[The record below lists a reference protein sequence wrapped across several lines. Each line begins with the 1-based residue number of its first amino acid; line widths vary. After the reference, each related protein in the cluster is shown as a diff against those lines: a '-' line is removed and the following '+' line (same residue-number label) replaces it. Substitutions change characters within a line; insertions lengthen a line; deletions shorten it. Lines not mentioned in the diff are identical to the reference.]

1 MNLTILTVAYP
12 LAPVGADAVGGAE
25 QVLAQVE
32 RAAVEAG
39 HRSVVIAVE
48 GSQVAGKLIP
58 IHRQTGPFDLS
69 AVHEDVREAI
79 DRVLATEDI
88 DVMHFHGIDCDEY
101 FPAMVHAR
109 S

>member
-1 MNLTILTVAYP
+1 M
-12 LAPVGADAVGGAE
+12 
-25 QVLAQVE
+25 LAQVE

-39 HRSVVIAVE
+39 HRSIVIAIE

-58 IHRQTGPFDLS
+58 IPRQTGPFDLV

-79 DRVLATEDI
+79 DRVLATEDV
-88 DVMHFHGIDCDEY
+88 DVMHFHGVDFDEY
-101 FPAMVHAR
+101 FPPMVHAR